1 MIQELDKSAVNRQ
14 QAVFERLI
22 QVNYSRYN
30 SQFSFSRDNYWRLVD
45 GKCDQDYLNSLNDL
59 LEDGWAIV
67 TVTKAFF
74 NYHYNSSSII
84 TIGVETAVL
93 EKYK

>member
-1 MIQELDKSAVNRQ
+1 MIQELEKTDVNHQ

-22 QVNYSRYN
+22 QVNYSGFNTR
-30 SQFSFSRDNYWRLVD
+30 FSFLRDNFWRLVD
-45 GKCDQDYLNSLNDL
+45 GKCDQEYLNSLNDL
-59 LEDGWAIV
+59 LEHGWAIV

-74 NYHYNSSSII
+74 NYHYSSS
-84 TIGVETAVL
+84 TIMTTGVETAVL